1 MLFRIKLFPEI
12 TMKIRAVCRRF
23 TRQLRKSLC
32 RALSKL
38 DSQIRVQNDWDVI
51 EVEIQGSERTKLLQ
65 TKERLRNITGVVQT
79 DLHER

>member
-1 MLFRIKLFPEI
+1 MLFLIKLFPEI
-12 TMKIRAVCRRF
+12 TMKIRAVRRRF

-38 DSQIRVQNDWDVI
+38 DSQIRVQNDWYFI
-51 EVEIQGSERTKLLQ
+51 EVEIEGSEWAKLLR
-65 TKERLRNITGVVQT
+65 TKERLSNIPGVVQT